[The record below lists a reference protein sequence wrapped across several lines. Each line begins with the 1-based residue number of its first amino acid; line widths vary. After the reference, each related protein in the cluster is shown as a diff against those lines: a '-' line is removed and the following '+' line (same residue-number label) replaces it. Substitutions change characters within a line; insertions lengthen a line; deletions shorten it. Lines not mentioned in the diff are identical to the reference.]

1 MVNVNI
7 DEGYANIISWIEK
20 GRLRSVYCEIIS
32 KNSDNILDILHKKL
46 KQKR

>member
-1 MVNVNI
+1 MVNI

-20 GRLRSVYCEIIS
+20 RKIRSVYCEIIT
-32 KNSDNILDILHKKL
+32 KKSDNIYNILHEKL